1 MREVYVGMD
10 KSKIKCDCLR
20 GVYNDIA
27 NLLGIDAALEL
38 HTAFRGQQISFPVQ
52 LFTDEFIHSQ
62 ILKYAMPQVPL
73 QIAIATG
80 VSALFEG
87 RVLIKQ
93 QTKIGF

>member
-62 ILKYAMPQVPL
+62 IISEYNGSNVKQLATKFGYSEKWIRKILKDD
-73 QIAIATG
+73 IDN
-80 VSALFEG
+80 SD
-87 RVLIKQ
+87 
-93 QTKIGF
+93 